1 MADNVKKFKTF
12 DGVEHDL
19 EDTQARA
26 DIADIAANTY
36 TKTEIDS
43 RLTGYAEKT
52 DVYDKTET
60 YSKTEVDDALV
71 LKANVADVYAKTETY
86 DKTEVDSALTLKAN
100 VVDVY
105 SKTETDTMLGA
116 KANSADVY
124 TKTEADNLLGA
135 KANSADVYTITQSD
149 ALLDTKCGIDDT
161 SITATVMTWSASK
174 LNVDFSGKAD
184 STDVYSK
191 TEVYTKA
198 EVDALIGGLKMFP
211 LLDFSNPID
220 SFTTNTELNYT
231 VPEDC
236 WMLVTTADAA
246 STGFG
251 KVIINGLAL
260 TVSKGGDGGGCC
272 PPLLRVKQG
281 DVITTTGYPQAYG
294 GIYFLRERS

>member
-60 YSKTEVDDALV
+60 YSKTEVDDALT

-105 SKTETDTMLGA
+105 SKTETY
-116 KANSADVY
+116 N
-124 TKTEADNLLGA
+124 KTETDNLLGA

-161 SITATVMTWSASK
+161 SITATVMTWSANK

-184 STDVYSK
+184 TTDVYSK
-191 TEVYTKA
+191 SEVYTKA
-198 EVDALIGGLKMFP
+198 EVDALIGGIQMFP
-211 LLDFSNPID
+211 LLDFANPID

-236 WMLVTTADAA
+236 WMLVATADAA

-251 KVIINGLAL
+251 KVIINGLEL
-260 TVSKGGDGGGCC
+260 TVSKGGNGGGCC